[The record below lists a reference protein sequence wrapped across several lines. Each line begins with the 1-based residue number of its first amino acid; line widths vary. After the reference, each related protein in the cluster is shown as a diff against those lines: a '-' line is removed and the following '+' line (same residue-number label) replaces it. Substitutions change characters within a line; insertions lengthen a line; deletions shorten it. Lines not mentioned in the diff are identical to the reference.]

1 MLSDYF
7 DLMSI
12 ALKESYF
19 VRISFTIIVGSAY
32 FYLKGKK
39 NYDR

>member
-1 MLSDYF
+1 MISEYI

-19 VRISFTIIVGSAY
+19 MRIFFVAIIFYFY
-32 FYLKGKK
+32 FYLKGAKK
-39 NYDR
+39 YDK